1 MTDVESEKLDE
12 IIRKLDALLW
22 RLDKIGEGLA
32 SMAGMIHGLTRQEKK
47 SPEPPQE
54 PQKRR

>member
-1 MTDVESEKLDE
+1 
-12 IIRKLDALLW
+12 
-22 RLDKIGEGLA
+22 LA

-54 PQKRR
+54 PQTRR